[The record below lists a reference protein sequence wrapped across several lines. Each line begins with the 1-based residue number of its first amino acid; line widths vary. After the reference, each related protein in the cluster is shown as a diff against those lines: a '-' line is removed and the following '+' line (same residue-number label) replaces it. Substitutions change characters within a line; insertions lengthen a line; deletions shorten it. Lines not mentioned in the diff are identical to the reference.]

1 MSKNSRMKPVF
12 EFRAQLELDT
22 SPSGSTSIFKNSR
35 FFLHVH
41 SEVIEISVETYVEG
55 FGPVGNFVFI
65 EQRDFVSFP
74 IG

>member
-1 MSKNSRMKPVF
+1 MPPRHFAFLAKSLGGNTSVF
-12 EFRAQLELDT
+12 DVPAWKKF
-22 SPSGSTSIFKNSR
+22 S
-35 FFLHVH
+35 FFLPVH

>member
-12 EFRAQLELDT
+12 HFQKF
-22 SPSGSTSIFKNSR
+22 S
-35 FFLHVH
+35 FFLPVH

-55 FGPVGNFVFI
+55 FGPVGNFVLI
-65 EQRDFVSFP
+65 EQRDFFLFP